1 MAHHKNLGHSIPWHT
16 IRILDTA
23 ICSGLSSV
31 NLLLPSEIRNKA
43 YGATNLLLN
52 QRNQWSNNTYLNKLE
67 NKKEIPLFP
76 NYSIKVKY

>member
-1 MAHHKNLGHSIPWHT
+1 MISQYQFLKLFTWPYDKGSKFT
-16 IRILDTA
+16 T
-23 ICSGLSSV
+23 

-52 QRNQWSNNTYLNKLE
+52 QRNQWSNNTYLNRLE

-76 NYSIKVKY
+76 NY